1 MAMTHQ
7 HEKLSN
13 KEEKDSG
20 SEETKRYLRRRR
32 IVSLVSL
39 LILIVLFA
47 VVTVKIG
54 VPLVQMVGNPG
65 QFRDWVDSHS
75 LWGRLAFVGMIVLQ
89 VVVAIIPGE
98 PMEIG
103 AGYAFGAVEGT
114 FLCLLGT
121 ALGSAL
127 VFLFTKKLGVKMVE
141 AFISR
146 EKLEHVKL
154 LQNAARLNF
163 ILFVVFLIPGTPKDV
178 LTYVAGLTP
187 IRLSTFLLLTTIARI
202 PSVVSSTIGGNALG
216 TENYAMAVAVFLVTA
231 VLSGIGALLYRHH
244 SQKKQ
249 KKEGESNSSA
259 TEH

>member
-1 MAMTHQ
+1 MAMTQQ
-7 HEKLSN
+7 HERPSKGEN
-13 KEEKDSG
+13 HSG

-47 VVTVKIG
+47 VVAVKIG
-54 VPLVQMVGNPG
+54 VPLVQMVENPS
-65 QFRDWVDSHS
+65 QFRDWVNSHS

-187 IRLSTFLLLTTIARI
+187 IRLSIFLLLTTIARI